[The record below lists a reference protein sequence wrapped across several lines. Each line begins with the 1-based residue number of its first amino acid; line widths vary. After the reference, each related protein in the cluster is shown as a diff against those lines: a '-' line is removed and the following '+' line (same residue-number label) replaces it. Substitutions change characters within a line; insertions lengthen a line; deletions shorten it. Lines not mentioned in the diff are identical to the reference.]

1 MARDRSPIAL
11 DFGEH
16 SVKAL
21 QLEHRGGQLRVRC
34 AHLARVT
41 APTTAPPIER
51 RASRIEAAQRVLRE
65 GSFRGRAAVVA
76 LGLAD
81 FEARRIR
88 VPMDKIDQAGD
99 IITRQVLDQP
109 ETTGDLRIVPIP
121 VADLFD
127 HGQTKREFLC
137 CVAKA
142 AAIDDLIQLTEAAG
156 LVPEAIDLE
165 PCAQVRPF
173 ARRSHDECFLHLDI
187 GQRHTRITIVRAGAP
202 VFLRQSKIGGASL
215 LAVLQQRLPLDVEA
229 ILDLGRDAG
238 TDQHELHDSVTGA
251 IAEPLEALLLE
262 LAASVRY
269 CGSLFQGRAVTR
281 MGLSGGLAALPG
293 LAPYLGRR
301 IGITTE
307 LADPFEAIETRSVT
321 ASTAGGRSHY
331 CTALGLALRG
341 IA

>member
-1 MARDRSPIAL
+1 MGRNCSPIAL
-11 DFGEH
+11 DFGGH

-21 QLEHRGGQLRVRC
+21 QVEQRGGRLRVRC
-34 AHLARVT
+34 AHLERVT
-41 APTTAPPIER
+41 TPATATPAER
-51 RASRIEAAQRVLRE
+51 RAGRIEAAQRALRA

-81 FEARRIR
+81 LETRRIR
-88 VPMDKIDQAGD
+88 IPTDKLPQAGE
-99 IITRQVLDQP
+99 IITREIQDGP
-109 ETTGDLRIVPIP
+109 AGDLRIVPIP

-142 AAIDDLIQLTEAAG
+142 AAIDDLIQVTEAVG

-173 ARRSHDECFLHLDI
+173 AQRGQDECFLHLDL
-187 GQRHTRITIVRAGAP
+187 GELHTRLTIVRSGSP
-202 VFLRQSKIGGASL
+202 VWLRVSRVGGTAL
-215 LAVLQQRLPLDVEA
+215 LATLRSRLPMDLEA
-229 ILDLGRDAG
+229 LLDLQHGPDAPPVG
-238 TDQHELHDSVTGA
+238 DVVTSA
-251 IAEPLEALLLE
+251 LAEPLEALLLE
-262 LAASVRY
+262 MSSGVRY

-281 MGLSGGLAALPG
+281 IRLSGGLAGLPG

-307 LADPFEAIETRSVT
+307 LAEPFEAIETGPVT
-321 ASTAGGRSHY
+321 TSAAGGRTHY

-341 IA
+341 FA